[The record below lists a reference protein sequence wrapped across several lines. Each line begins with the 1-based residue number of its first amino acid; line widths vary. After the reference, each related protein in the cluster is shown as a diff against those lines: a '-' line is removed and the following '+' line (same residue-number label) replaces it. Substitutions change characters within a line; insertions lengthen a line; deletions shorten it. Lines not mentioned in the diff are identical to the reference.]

1 MTMKGGEMKLKR
13 VIELEYNQ
21 AKKIYAR
28 QYAGTMKT
36 YYDDNLYTCFDEDE
50 LETYKPR
57 KPGRPRKKR
66 SV

>member
-1 MTMKGGEMKLKR
+1 MTMKGGKMKLKR
-13 VIELEYNQ
+13 VIDLDYNE

-28 QYAGTMKT
+28 QHAGTMKT
-36 YYDDNLYTCFDEDE
+36 YYDDNLYACFDEDE

-57 KPGRPRKKR
+57 KSGRPPKKR